1 MECLTIKR
9 ILVIEISNKMY
20 FFFTLNYFKS
30 FEINEKDLELNTFLS
45 ILI

>member
-9 ILVIEISNKMY
+9 ILVVEISNKVY
-20 FFFTLNYFKS
+20 FSPLNYFKS
-30 FEINEKDLELNTFLS
+30 FEINEKDSELNTFLS